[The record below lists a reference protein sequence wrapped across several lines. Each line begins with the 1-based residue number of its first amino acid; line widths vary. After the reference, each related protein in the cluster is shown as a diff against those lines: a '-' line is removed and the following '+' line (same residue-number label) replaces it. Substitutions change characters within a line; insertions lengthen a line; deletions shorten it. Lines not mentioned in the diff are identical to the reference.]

1 MTKSLNATLPVL
13 SDILGEPP
21 DTLRTRQRAL
31 VAAGL
36 LDSKPGKGPGKG
48 VPATPK
54 TLAQF
59 LIGTCAGA
67 DGPFAKR
74 VARANCGGTC
84 RLTGAAT
91 FVDALAAILSDKAL
105 AERVRNIRIVTTGGL
120 IDVNFDEAS
129 QTTFFGNPG
138 KMDGLMFQVSIFPDT
153 LRKIADLIK
162 EISQ

>member
-36 LDSKPGKGPGKG
+36 LDSKPGKGPGRG

-59 LIGTCAGA
+59 LIGTCTGA
-67 DGPFAKR
+67 DGPFAKGI
-74 VARANCGGTC
+74 ARATAPGTC

-91 FVDALAAILSDKAL
+91 FVDALAVILSDKAL
-105 AERVRNIRIVTTGGL
+105 AERVRQIRIAINGGL
-120 IDVNFDEAS
+120 IDVNYDGAS
-129 QTTFFGNPG
+129 QTTFLG
-138 KMDGLMFQVSIFPDT
+138 KAVRMEGLMFQVVILPNT
-153 LRKIADLIK
+153 LRKIADLIE
-162 EISQ
+162 EIS